1 MPLPIRHRLDQAVAA
16 LENASSL
23 DGIGSRLA
31 ALVGKVVK
39 PGPVEDTLSGT
50 QIGHPAHPSLVVV
63 PLGAWVSSTVL
74 DAVGEQDAAR
84 RMIGFG
90 LVTSGPAVATGLSDW
105 ANTMGAERRVGLV
118 HAACNDIA
126 IGLYAGSWFARRSGR
141 TTAGVVLSS
150 AGMALLT
157 VAGWLG
163 GHLAYAQGVGVDTT
177 AFQSYP
183 QDWVDALGD
192 EEVVEG
198 ELTHVEVAG
207 VPILFTRRRGS
218 VLAMADR
225 CTHRGGPLHEGTLRD
240 GCVVCPWHA
249 SAFDVESGDVT
260 SGPAVRPQPVLQ
272 TRVHN
277 GRVQVRRDE
286 ERTLRTNPTGR

>member
-1 MPLPIRHRLDQAVAA
+1 MPIRHRLDRAVAA
-16 LENASSL
+16 LENTTAL

-31 ALVGKVVK
+31 ALVGKLVK

-74 DAVGEQDAAR
+74 DAVGERDAAR
-84 RMIGFG
+84 RMVGFG
-90 LVTSGPAVATGLSDW
+90 LLASGPAVATGLSDW

-118 HAACNDIA
+118 HAAANDVA

-141 TTAGVVLSS
+141 TTAGVALSS

-183 QDWVDALGD
+183 GDWVDALGE
-192 EEVVEG
+192 EEVREG
-198 ELTHVEVAG
+198 ELSHVEVGG
-207 VPILFTRRRGS
+207 VPILFTRRHGS
-218 VLAMADR
+218 VVAMADR
-225 CTHRGGPLHEGTLRD
+225 CSHRGGPLHEGELRD

-249 SAFDVESGDVT
+249 SAFDLGTGDVAR
-260 SGPAVRPQPVLQ
+260 GPAVRPQPTMQV
-272 TRVHN
+272 RVHN
-277 GRVQVRRDE
+277 GRVHVRRDE
-286 ERTLRTNPTGR
+286 ERTLRTNPAGR